1 MKGRVL
7 LWVGAEDT
15 VLVVGVQVEVRG
27 GVRCAQQAAVSA
39 PLRAADGG
47 VARHAQAAALQV
59 EEQLP
64 GVAGRG
70 ERPPVVHRRGAVIA
84 AGQRVLGQRHQVQ
97 EVCPGLWLIC
107 IIYSYSSSSCCYNK
121 AQHQALTMEHG
132 HGYCN
137 VSSDDLHLF
146 YQTLNMYIYLKD
158 VHRISYC
165 YQLHFQGYK
174 CCKYTQIFI

>member
-27 GVRCAQQAAVSA
+27 RMRCAQQAAVSA

-97 EVCPGLWLIC
+97 EVGPGLCLVC
-107 IIYSYSSSSCCYNK
+107 IICSYCSYSCCYK
-121 AQHQALTMEHG
+121 AQHQAESIG
-132 HGYCN
+132 HGQCA
-137 VSSDDLHLF
+137 
-146 YQTLNMYIYLKD
+146 
-158 VHRISYC
+158 
-165 YQLHFQGYK
+165 
-174 CCKYTQIFI
+174 

>member
-1 MKGRVL
+1 MGIDWGNLIVHMLTLTDVVVVEGRVL
-7 LWVGAEDT
+7 LWVAAEDT

-27 GVRCAQQAAVSA
+27 GVRCAQKAAVSA
-39 PLRAADGG
+39 PRRAADGG

-97 EVCPGLWLIC
+97 EVRPGLCLVC
-107 IIYSYSSSSCCYNK
+107 IICSYCSSSCCYK
-121 AQHQALTMEHG
+121 AQHQAESIG
-132 HGYCN
+132 HGQCVMLMFHRMTYTY
-137 VSSDDLHLF
+137 S
-146 YQTLNMYIYLKD
+146 LK
-158 VHRISYC
+158 
-165 YQLHFQGYK
+165 L
-174 CCKYTQIFI
+174 